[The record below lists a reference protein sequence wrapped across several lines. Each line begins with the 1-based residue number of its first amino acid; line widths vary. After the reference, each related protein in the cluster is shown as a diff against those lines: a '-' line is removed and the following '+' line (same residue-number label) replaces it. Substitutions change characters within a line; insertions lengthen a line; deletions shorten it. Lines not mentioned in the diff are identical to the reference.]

1 MFYLGIYIWD
11 RKWGLPLSSGLIVRM
26 SHPVSV
32 TSRVCSNSADLFP
45 SCKENMLKSSPVL
58 RWHKCAVTSYF
69 LKSVK
74 RIQIVT
80 ITGLIYKREP
90 LSRHMF
96 LSLSKAW
103 GSSEGKTISFTLNY
117 LGLEYIAQNLFHTCV
132 TAVQLSGQISSRQVP
147 RILSKLTNQ
156 TIELNW
162 KPLYHT
168 RWATLITPLSG
179 VHINNSRYSVC
190 LKIFLPSCISLLLKY
205 TNKPRELQRNRQINK
220 FSKGK
225 KKDKPTQTSTI
236 EN

>member
-103 GSSEGKTISFTLNY
+103 GSSEGKTISFTLNG
-117 LGLEYIAQNLFHTCV
+117 LGLEYIAQKLCLNTPV
-132 TAVQLSGQISSRQVP
+132 SRQSICQA
-147 RILSKLTNQ
+147 RSHLAK
-156 TIELNW
+156 
-162 KPLYHT
+162 
-168 RWATLITPLSG
+168 
-179 VHINNSRYSVC
+179 
-190 LKIFLPSCISLLLKY
+190 FLEFCQ
-205 TNKPRELQRNRQINK
+205 N
-220 FSKGK
+220 
-225 KKDKPTQTSTI
+225 
-236 EN
+236 

>member
-32 TSRVCSNSADLFP
+32 TSRVCSNWADLLP

-103 GSSEGKTISFTLNY
+103 GSSEGKTISFTLNC
-117 LGLEYIAQNLFHTCV
+117 LGFEYIAHLCNGSPVVRPDL
-132 TAVQLSGQISSRQVP
+132 ISPSSYNFVK
-147 RILSKLTNQ
+147 INQ
-156 TIELNW
+156 SNHRIELIGS
-162 KPLYHT
+162 HCS
-168 RWATLITPLSG
+168 TLGGL
-179 VHINNSRYSVC
+179 H
-190 LKIFLPSCISLLLKY
+190 
-205 TNKPRELQRNRQINK
+205 
-220 FSKGK
+220 
-225 KKDKPTQTSTI
+225 
-236 EN
+236 

>member
-1 MFYLGIYIWD
+1 MQFSLQCRVFSSMFIHSCCTFAACSVFYLGIYIWD

-32 TSRVCSNSADLFP
+32 TSRVCSNWADLLP

-69 LKSVK
+69 FKSVK

-103 GSSEGKTISFTLNY
+103 GSSEGKTISFTLNC
-117 LGLEYIAQNLFHTCV
+117 LGLEYIAQKLFHTCV

-147 RILSKLTNQ
+147 IILSKLTNQ
-156 TIELNW
+156 TIELN
-162 KPLYHT
+162 
-168 RWATLITPLSG
+168 
-179 VHINNSRYSVC
+179 
-190 LKIFLPSCISLLLKY
+190 
-205 TNKPRELQRNRQINK
+205 
-220 FSKGK
+220 
-225 KKDKPTQTSTI
+225 
-236 EN
+236 